1 LSCELEG
8 KIANKTNLALAAI
21 NSIHSAAAS
30 HVWTL
35 STAAAA
41 ADDNNDNNHL

>member
-41 ADDNNDNNHL
+41 DDNNDNNHL